1 MNINLDMGYK
11 IYLLLVF
18 SCLSFITQAQTG
30 IGTTN
35 LRFYRITLMVGPGY
49 TNNFIS
55 IERLL

>member
-1 MNINLDMGYK
+1 MGYK

-35 LRFYRITLMVGPGY
+35 LRFYRITLMVGPSY
-49 TNNFIS
+49 FNNFIS